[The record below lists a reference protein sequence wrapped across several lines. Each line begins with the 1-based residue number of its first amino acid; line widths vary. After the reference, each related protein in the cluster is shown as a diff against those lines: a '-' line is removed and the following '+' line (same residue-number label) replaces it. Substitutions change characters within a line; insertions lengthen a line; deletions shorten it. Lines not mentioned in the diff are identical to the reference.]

1 MNEHA
6 EAYLLSRPTCPQY
19 ARQIRSRTKL
29 FTTWLDG
36 RQPTARLLN
45 EYLTALEQRGLKPET
60 VRGYRTSLLAVLR
73 FSGWSPETPVRHVR
87 MRDKQ
92 VDCFSLEELRL
103 LVKTAEKMDGSLPN
117 GLAYREFWPL
127 AIRSGYATGLRYG
140 DLFDV
145 PSRSIQGDGVCHVV
159 QSKTGRGV
167 TVKFPAEALRLIKRH
182 GLDKA
187 IPWPYSG
194 NQFRIEFKALLIASG
209 VRRGSWKWLRRSA
222 GTYMEAAKPGFG
234 HKLLGNAADIFRQH
248 YWAFK
253 LLNPGPISPP
263 EL

>member
-1 MNEHA
+1 MIDRA

-29 FTTWLDG
+29 FTAWLAG

-45 EYLTALEQRGLKPET
+45 EYLTGLEQRGLKPET
-60 VRGYRTSLLAVLR
+60 VRGYRTSLLAVLK
-73 FSGWSPETPVRHVR
+73 FSGWSPESPVRHVR
-87 MRDKQ
+87 MREKQ
-92 VDCFSLEELRL
+92 IDCYSLEELRL
-103 LVKTAEKMDGSLPN
+103 LIKTAERMDGTLPN
-117 GLAYREFWPL
+117 GMAYRDFWPL
-127 AIRSGYATGLRYG
+127 AIRSGYGTGLRYG
-140 DLFDV
+140 DLFGV
-145 PSRSIQGDGVCHVV
+145 PTGAIQADGVCHVT

-167 TVKFPAEALRLIKRH
+167 TVRFPADAMRSIRRH
-182 GLDKA
+182 GLA
-187 IPWPYSG
+187 QAVPWPFSG
-194 NQFRIEFKALLIASG
+194 NQFRTEFKALIIASG

-248 YWAFK
+248 YWAFR

>member
-36 RQPTARLLN
+36 RQPTALLLN
-45 EYLTALEQRGLKPET
+45 QYLTGLEQRGLAPET

-73 FSGWSPETPVRHVR
+73 FSGWVPEASVRHVR
-87 MRDKQ
+87 MRERQ
-92 VDCFSLEELRL
+92 IECFSLEELRL
-103 LVKTAEKMDGSLPN
+103 LIKTAQGMDGVLPN
-117 GLAYREFWPL
+117 GIAYRHFWPL
-127 AIRSGYATGLRYG
+127 AIRSGYGTGLRYG

-145 PSRSIQGDGVCHVV
+145 AAHSIQADGVCHVS

-167 TVKFPAEALRLIKRH
+167 TVRFPAEAMRAIKRH
-182 GLDKA
+182 GLDMA
-187 IPWPYSG
+187 VPWPYSG
-194 NQFRIEFKALLIASG
+194 NQFRTEFKALLIASG

-234 HKLLGNAADIFRQH
+234 HKLLGNAADIFRNH

>member
-29 FTTWLDG
+29 FAAWLDG
-36 RQPTARLLN
+36 RQPTALLLN
-45 EYLTALEQRGLKPET
+45 QYLTGLEQRGLTPET

-73 FSGWSPETPVRHVR
+73 FAGWVPEAPVRHVR
-87 MRDKQ
+87 MRDRQ
-92 VDCFSLEELRL
+92 IECFSLEELRL
-103 LVKTAEKMDGSLPN
+103 LIKTADRMDGVLPN
-117 GLAYREFWPL
+117 GLPYCQFWPL
-127 AIRSGYATGLRYG
+127 AIRSGYGTGLRYG

-145 PSRSIQGDGVCHVV
+145 PARSIQADGVCHVT

-167 TVKFPAEALRLIKRH
+167 TVRFPAEAVRTIKRH
-182 GLDKA
+182 GLDMA
-187 IPWPYSG
+187 VPWPYSG
-194 NQFRIEFKALLIASG
+194 NQFRTEFKALLIASG

-234 HKLLGNAADIFRQH
+234 HKLLGNAADIFRNH
-248 YWAFK
+248 YWAFR

>member
-1 MNEHA
+1 MIDHA

-19 ARQIRSRTKL
+19 ARQIRSRVKL
-29 FTTWLDG
+29 FDAWLD
-36 RQPTARLLN
+36 RREPTARLLN
-45 EYLTALEQRGLKPET
+45 EYLTGLEQRGLTPET
-60 VRGYRTSLLAVLR
+60 VRGYRTSLLAILK
-73 FSGWSPETPVRHVR
+73 FSGWTPESPVRHVR
-87 MRDKQ
+87 TREKQ
-92 VDCFSLEELRL
+92 IDCFSLEELRRL
-103 LVKTAEKMDGSLPN
+103 IKTAEKMEGTLPN
-117 GLAYREFWPL
+117 GMAYREFWPL
-127 AIRSGYATGLRYG
+127 AIRCGYGTGLRYG
-140 DLFDV
+140 DLFGV
-145 PSRSIQGDGVCHVV
+145 PTRSIDAEGICHVT

-167 TVKFPAEALRLIKRH
+167 TVKFPTDAMRSIKRH

-187 IPWPYSG
+187 VPWPFSG
-194 NQFRIEFKALLIASG
+194 NQFRTEFKALLIAAG

-248 YWAFK
+248 YWAFR

>member
-1 MNEHA
+1 MIDHA
-6 EAYLLSRPTCPQY
+6 ESYLLSRPTCPQY

-29 FTTWLDG
+29 FSAWLAD
-36 RQPTARLLN
+36 RPPTARLLN
-45 EYLTALEQRGLKPET
+45 EYLTGLEQRGLTPET
-60 VRGYRTSLLAVLR
+60 VRGYRTSLLAVLK

-87 MRDKQ
+87 MREKQ
-92 VDCFSLEELRL
+92 VDCYSLEELRL
-103 LVKTAEKMDGSLPN
+103 LIKTAERMDGTLPN
-117 GLAYREFWPL
+117 GMAYREFWPL
-127 AIRSGYATGLRYG
+127 AIRSGYGTGLRYG
-140 DLFDV
+140 DLLDV
-145 PSRSIQGDGVCHVV
+145 PTRSIDAEGVCHIT

-167 TVKFPAEALRLIKRH
+167 TVRFPGEALRLIRRH
-182 GLDKA
+182 GHDKA
-187 IPWPYSG
+187 VPWPYSG
-194 NQFRIEFKALLIASG
+194 NQFRTEFKALIIASG

-248 YWAFK
+248 YWAFR

>member
-1 MNEHA
+1 MIDLA
-6 EAYLLSRPTCPQY
+6 EAYLLSRPACPQY
-19 ARQIRSRTKL
+19 ARQIRSRSKL
-29 FTTWLDG
+29 FHAWLDG
-36 RQPTARLLN
+36 REPTARLLN
-45 EYLTALEQRGLKPET
+45 EYLTALENRGLKPET

-73 FSGWSPETPVRHVR
+73 FAGWQPESPIRHVR
-87 MRDKQ
+87 MRDRQ

-103 LVKTAEKMDGSLPN
+103 LIRTAEKMEGVLPN
-117 GLAYREFWPL
+117 GVAYRDFWPL
-127 AIRSGYATGLRYG
+127 AIRSGYGTGLRYG
-140 DLFDV
+140 DLFSV
-145 PSRSIQGDGVCHVV
+145 PAATIDADGVCHVV

-167 TVKFPAEALRLIKRH
+167 TVRFPKEATRAIRRH
-182 GLDKA
+182 GLDSA
-187 IPWPYSG
+187 VPWPYSG
-194 NQFRIEFKALLIASG
+194 NQFRTEFKALVIASG

-253 LLNPGPISPP
+253 LLNPGPVSPP